1 MDAAIKRKVIKTAV
15 ILLLAAAGYLGWK
28 FLRPKGPGEAFVSG
42 NGRIEATEVD
52 VAAKLGGR
60 IDYIWVDEG
69 DFVHTG
75 QPLARMELET
85 LQAQNDETRA
95 QYQQA
100 IQSVSTNEAQVA
112 ARQSDKA
119 TALAQVAA
127 RQSDLASAE
136 AVVSQRESDLISA
149 QSVVAQRAAELDAAQ
164 RRLGRSS
171 TLSKEGASSIQELD
185 DDRARAAANEAAL
198 NAAKAQADT
207 AQSAISA
214 AKAQVE
220 TVQAAITAAKAQVA
234 TAEANT
240 NAAVA
245 EVAGSK
251 RAVEAKKATVARV
264 GVDIK
269 DSTLVAPRDGRVQFR
284 ISQAGEVVPQGG
296 RVLNLV
302 DLGDVYMTFFV
313 PEAAA
318 GKIALNSE
326 ARIVLDAA
334 PQFVIPAYVSFVASV
349 AQFTPKTVET
359 ARERQKL
366 MFRVK
371 AQIDRELLRK
381 HMRLVKTGLPGVA
394 WVKLDPKAEWPPQ
407 LRARVPD

>member
-69 DFVHTG
+69 DFVHAG
-75 QPLARMELET
+75 QPLARMEVDT
-85 LQAQNDETRA
+85 LNAQKDEARA

-100 IQSVSTNEAQVA
+100 IHSVATDEAQVA

-136 AVVSQRESDLISA
+136 AIVSQRESDLASA
-149 QSVVAQRAAELDAAQ
+149 QSVIAQREAELDAAS
-164 RRLGRSS
+164 RRLARSS
-171 TLSKEGASSIQELD
+171 TLSKEGASSVQELD
-185 DDRARAAANEAAL
+185 DDRARAAANEAAV

-318 GKIALNSE
+318 GKIALGSE
-326 ARIVLDAA
+326 ARIILDAA
-334 PQFVIPAYVSFVASV
+334 PQLVIPAYVSFVASV
-349 AQFTPKTVET
+349 AQFTPKTVES

-381 HMRLVKTGLPGVA
+381 YMRDVKTGLPGVA
-394 WVKLDPKAEWPPQ
+394 WVKLDRQAQWPQQLTVKLPQ
-407 LRARVPD
+407 

>member
-1 MDAAIKRKVIKTAV
+1 MDAAIKRKVTKTAV
-15 ILLLAAAGYLGWK
+15 VLLLATGGYFAWK
-28 FLRPKGPGEAFVSG
+28 FWRPKGPEAFVSG

-52 VAAKLGGR
+52 VAAKLAGR
-60 IDYIWVDEG
+60 LDYLWVDEG
-69 DFVHTG
+69 DFVHAG
-75 QPLARMELET
+75 QPLARMELDT
-85 LQAQNDETRA
+85 LNAQKDEARA

-100 IQSVSTNEAQVA
+100 IHSVATDEAQVA

-127 RQSDLASAE
+127 RESDLASAE
-136 AVVSQRESDLISA
+136 AVVKQRESDLASA
-149 QSVVAQRAAELDAAQ
+149 QSVAAQRAAELDAAQ

-198 NAAKAQADT
+198 NAAKAQAET
-207 AQSAISA
+207 AQSAINA

-220 TVQAAITAAKAQVA
+220 TVKAAIAAAKAQVA
-234 TAEANT
+234 TAEANI
-240 NAAVA
+240 NSAVT

-251 RAVEAKKATVARV
+251 RAVEAKRATVERV
-264 GVDIK
+264 DVDIK
-269 DSTLVAPRDGRVQFR
+269 DSTLLSPRDGRVQFR
-284 ISQAGEVVPQGG
+284 ISQAGEVLSAGG
-296 RVLNLV
+296 KVLNLV
-302 DLGDVYMTFFV
+302 DLSDVYMTFFV

-318 GKIALNSE
+318 GKIALGSE
-326 ARIVLDAA
+326 ARVVLDAA
-334 PQFVIPAYVSFVASV
+334 PQFVIPAYVSYVASV

-381 HMRLVKTGLPGVA
+381 HMLLVKTGLPGVA
-394 WVKLDPKAEWPPQ
+394 WVKLDRQAEWPQ
-407 LRARVPD
+407 ELRVKLP